1 MNITAG
7 SLNAK
12 TQELVK
18 QDIATIVGVEPAE
31 ISLFS
36 VSYEMESE
44 SLNLKDVTRKTL
56 IRAIARSGGKIS
68 LAAKALG
75 VTRKTLYAMIKK
87 HELESVV
94 NIHD

>member
-12 TQELVK
+12 TQELVM
-18 QDIATIVGVEPAE
+18 QDIAAVVGVDPTE

-36 VSYEMESE
+36 VSYELESE
-44 SLNLKDVTRKTL
+44 SLNLKEVTRKTL
-56 IRAIARSGGKIS
+56 IRAIARSAGKIS

>member
-18 QDIATIVGVEPAE
+18 QDIAIIVGVEPAE

-44 SLNLKDVTRKTL
+44 SLNLKDVTRKDAHTCNCS
-56 IRAIARSGGKIS
+56 IWR
-68 LAAKALG
+68 
-75 VTRKTLYAMIKK
+75 
-87 HELESVV
+87 E
-94 NIHD
+94 NIPCSQSFRRN